1 MNIDKTI
8 IITTSSIIGG
18 YCITKL
24 INHINKLINDVNAF
38 KHDVETMK
46 NIISDYNDIFSSID
60 KTLEGIAYAIPFN
73 NQREWQN
80 KIIKRKIAYEMAR
93 YDAYNTSDSDDDYDE
108 MTSSLQNVASE
119 MSKINDMDV
128 DT

>member
-8 IITTSSIIGG
+8 IIITTSSIVGG

-24 INHINKLINDVNAF
+24 IKHINKLIDDVNSF
-38 KHDVETMK
+38 KHDVELMK
-46 NIISDYNDIFSSID
+46 NIISEYNNTFTAID

-73 NQREWQN
+73 SKREWQN
-80 KIIKRKIAYEMAR
+80 KIIKKKIAYEMSKW
-93 YDAYNTSDSDDDYDE
+93 NTSDSDDSDYDE
-108 MTSSLQNVASE
+108 MSSSLKNVASE
-119 MSKINDMDV
+119 ISKINDMDV